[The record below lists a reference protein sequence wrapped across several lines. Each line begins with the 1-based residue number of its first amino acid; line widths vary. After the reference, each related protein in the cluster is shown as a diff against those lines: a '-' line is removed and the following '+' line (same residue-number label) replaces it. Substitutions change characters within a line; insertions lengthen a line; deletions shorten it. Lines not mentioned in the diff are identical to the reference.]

1 VPTAAGGI
9 CSELFTEFPTQETRV
24 NMLPVVALVGRPNVG
39 KSTLFNVLTRT
50 RDALVHDL
58 PGLTRDRHYG
68 ICRLGTREFVVV
80 DTGGLTGEKE
90 GIGALTARQVQLAIE
105 EADRVVFV
113 VDAREGL
120 LPQDRNILDVLRR
133 SGKPVLLAV
142 NKTDGLDESAA
153 LAEFSKFGISGTL
166 PMAASHGRGVPA
178 LVEMLLAGLPDADP
192 DVVAESPDDGVR
204 VAIVGRPNVGKSTL
218 VNRLL
223 GEERVV
229 VSDVAGTT
237 RDSIRV
243 RLDRDGK
250 RYTLIDTAGVR
261 RRARVEEAVEK
272 FSVIKTLQSI
282 AAAHVAVVLLDAHE
296 GVSEQDATLI
306 GHVLDEGRALIIA
319 VNKWDGLGKYE
330 REQCKSSL
338 SRKLDFVA
346 FARQVTISA
355 LHGSGIA
362 ELMKAVNRAH
372 ASATREF
379 STSELTRA
387 VEAAYTGYQPPLV
400 RGHAP
405 RLRFAHPG
413 GSNPPTIVIHGSRT
427 KHIADGYRR
436 YLENFFRKRFKLEG
450 TPVRIEFRESDN
462 PFAGRKNELTERQV
476 KKRKR
481 LIRKAKK
488 R

>member
-1 VPTAAGGI
+1 MHAEEGDNV
-9 CSELFTEFPTQETRV
+9 
-24 NMLPVVALVGRPNVG
+24 LPVVALVGRPNVG
-39 KSTLFNVLTRT
+39 KSTMFNVLTRT

-68 ICRLGTREFVVV
+68 ICRLGSREFVVV

-90 GIGALTARQVQLAIE
+90 GIGALTARQVQLAID

-133 SGKPVLLAV
+133 TGKPVLLAV

-153 LAEFSKFGISGTL
+153 LTEFSTFGLSDSL
-166 PMAASHGRGVPA
+166 PLAAAHGRGVPA
-178 LVEMLLAGLPDADP
+178 LVEAVLSGLPEADP
-192 DVVAESPDDGVR
+192 DAIVESPDDGVR

-229 VSDVAGTT
+229 VSDIAGTT

-282 AAAHVAVVLLDAHE
+282 AAAHVAVVLLDASE

-306 GHVLDEGRALIIA
+306 GHVLNEGRALVIA
-319 VNKWDGLGKYE
+319 VNKWDGLSTYD
-330 REQCKSSL
+330 RQQCKSSL

-362 ELMKAVNRAH
+362 ELMKAINRAH
-372 ASATREF
+372 ASATRQF

-387 VEAAYTGYQPPLV
+387 VEAAYTGYQPPLI

-413 GSNPPTIVIHGSRT
+413 GSNPPTIVIHGTRT
-427 KHIADGYRR
+427 KHIATGYHR

-450 TPVRIEFRESDN
+450 TPVRIEFREGEN
-462 PFAGRKNELTERQV
+462 PFAGRKNQLTERQV

-481 LIRKAKK
+481 LIRKVKK

>member
-1 VPTAAGGI
+1 
-9 CSELFTEFPTQETRV
+9 
-24 NMLPVVALVGRPNVG
+24 MLPVVALVGRPNVG

-50 RDALVHDL
+50 RDALVADM

-68 ICRLGTREFVVV
+68 ICRLGGREFVVV
-80 DTGGLTGEKE
+80 DTGGLTGDKE
-90 GIGALTARQVQLAIE
+90 GIGALTAHQAQLAID

-113 VDAREGL
+113 VDARDGL
-120 LPQDRNILDVLRR
+120 LPHDRIVMDALRR
-133 SGKPVLLAV
+133 QDKPILLVV
-142 NKTDGLDESAA
+142 NKMDGVDANAA
-153 LAEFSKFGISGTL
+153 LAEFSVLGFAAPL
-166 PMAASHGRGVPA
+166 PLSASNGRGIPA
-178 LVEMLLAGLPDADP
+178 LIEAIQADLPAVDPDALAVGDP
-192 DVVAESPDDGVR
+192 NEGIR
-204 VAIVGRPNVGKSTL
+204 VAIIGRPNVGKSTL

-223 GEERVV
+223 GEDRVI

-243 RLDRDGK
+243 ALERDGK

-282 AAAHVAVVLLDAHE
+282 AAAHVVVVLLDAQE

-306 GHVLDEGRALIIA
+306 GYVLEEGRALVIA
-319 VNKWDGLGKYE
+319 ANKWDGLSTYD
-330 REQCKSSL
+330 REQCRSSL
-338 SRKLDFVA
+338 SRKLDFVG

-362 ELMKAVNRAH
+362 ELMRAINRAH

-379 STSELTRA
+379 GSAELTRA
-387 VEAAYTGYQPPLV
+387 LEKAYESFQPPLV

-405 RLRFAHPG
+405 KLRFAHPG
-413 GSNPPTIVIHGSRT
+413 GSNPPTIVVHGSRT
-427 KHIADGYRR
+427 RHISENYRR

-462 PFAGRKNELTERQV
+462 PFAGRKNVLTERQV
-476 KKRKR
+476 KKRQR
-481 LIRKAKK
+481 LVRKAKK